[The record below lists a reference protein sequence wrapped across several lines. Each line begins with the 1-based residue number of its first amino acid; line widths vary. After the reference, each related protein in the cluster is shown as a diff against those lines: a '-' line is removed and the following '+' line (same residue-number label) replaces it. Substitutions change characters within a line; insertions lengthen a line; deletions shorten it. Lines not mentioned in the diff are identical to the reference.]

1 VKRKARPLT
10 LNIKGEGYKI
20 HHKVFAGEPKV
31 EVSSPG
37 QIEKAQP
44 FPLDF
49 GEFFINERKVRK
61 ITLQNNGNF
70 SFHFS
75 WKAKFQSAIRIV
87 PDSGTV
93 EKETEKEIEII
104 YNPPNEHT
112 LKNHKCTLNIVSG
125 PKYEFNLNGVAR
137 KPGVKCNAT
146 VFDFGQCFVTGQPS
160 ALTKELIMENFD
172 TQALSIESDFVK
184 TNYLDVP
191 LTPGQVLMPD
201 KGDNVLNVPILFTPR
216 ECRKYEEKVRL
227 DFNNLYQ
234 VDILVKAQGIPLN
247 LDLRDPDQAITDL
260 GIVSVGGSASRT
272 IPILNKSQKAV
283 KFKLR
288 PSNPAAFA
296 AAAMSMSVDSNATNT
311 LKPKEVLNVTVRF
324 NPKARLPPFSCEVIM
339 EVEGVEEDRVLFSV
353 TGVAHGIE
361 LKLMENTLAF
371 GNVVK
376 DSMLT
381 KTMQMSNFGDVK
393 AKYTWDA
400 KAFGKNF
407 TITPASGYV
416 NPNANMDV
424 EITFHP
430 STVDNNLQANVTA
443 EV

>member
-1 VKRKARPLT
+1 
-10 LNIKGEGYKI
+10 
-20 HHKVFAGEPKV
+20 
-31 EVSSPG
+31 
-37 QIEKAQP
+37 
-44 FPLDF
+44 
-49 GEFFINERKVRK
+49 
-61 ITLQNNGNF
+61 
-70 SFHFS
+70 
-75 WKAKFQSAIRIV
+75 
-87 PDSGTV
+87 
-93 EKETEKEIEII
+93 
-104 YNPPNEHT
+104 
-112 LKNHKCTLNIVSG
+112 VSG

-146 VFDFGQCFVTGQPS
+146 VFDFGQCFVTGQP
-160 ALTKELIMENFD
+160 AQIRKELIMENFD

-201 KGDNVLNVPILFTPR
+201 KDSNILKVPILFTPR

-260 GIVSVGGSASRT
+260 GIVSVGGQASRT

-296 AAAMSMSVDSNATNT
+296 ACAMTMSVDANATNT
-311 LKPKEVLNVTVRF
+311 LKPKEALGVTVRF
-324 NPKARLPPFSCEVIM
+324 NPKTRLPPFSCEVIM
-339 EVEGVEEDRVLFSV
+339 EVEGVEDDRVIFSV

-376 DSMLT
+376 DSRLT

-393 AKYTWDA
+393 ANFNWDA

-407 TITPASGYV
+407 TITPQTGYV

-430 STVDNNLQANVTA
+430 KNVDSNLQANVSC
-443 EV
+443 EVQGGEPMKINLVGNSVSQESSETKDLEFKTVVRKATVQTVEIVNTDDKEWAINPTISTQSD

>member
-1 VKRKARPLT
+1 MSGVVPPQGELPLEVTFSPKFELTYNYNLVCNVKRKARPLT

-20 HHKVFAGEPKV
+20 HHKVFAGEPQRV
-31 EVSSPG
+31 EVSSLA

-61 ITLQNNGNF
+61 ITLQNNGEF
-70 SFHFS
+70 SFHFA
-75 WKAKFQSAIRIV
+75 WKAKFQSSISIV

-93 EKETEKEIEII
+93 EQGTEKEIEIV

-146 VFDFGQCFVTGQPS
+146 VFDFGQCFVTGQP
-160 ALTKELIMENFD
+160 AQIRKELIMENFD

-201 KGDNVLNVPILFTPR
+201 KDSNILKVPILFTPR

-260 GIVSVGGSASRT
+260 GIVSVGG
-272 IPILNKSQKAV
+272 
-283 KFKLR
+283 
-288 PSNPAAFA
+288 
-296 AAAMSMSVDSNATNT
+296 
-311 LKPKEVLNVTVRF
+311 
-324 NPKARLPPFSCEVIM
+324 
-339 EVEGVEEDRVLFSV
+339 
-353 TGVAHGIE
+353 
-361 LKLMENTLAF
+361 
-371 GNVVK
+371 
-376 DSMLT
+376 
-381 KTMQMSNFGDVK
+381 
-393 AKYTWDA
+393 
-400 KAFGKNF
+400 
-407 TITPASGYV
+407 
-416 NPNANMDV
+416 
-424 EITFHP
+424 
-430 STVDNNLQANVTA
+430 
-443 EV
+443 